1 MKVLHLFASPYWSG
15 PAENIALLAAA
26 QREIGHEATVAIDL
40 KRRVAP
46 AEELALP
53 HFLKSGLLGNLGLEL
68 SVKSTPFAIWRDLSI
83 LRRCDADVIHSHF
96 SHDHYLAAWSRRGR
110 PVLVRSIHSPRRRRW
125 SIPDGD
131 GFTVFNDRETRY
143 FTKRPTIVLPALVG
157 PEYVKSENKTLL
169 RQKLGLS
176 GQPVIGM
183 ASTFKESRRHTLGLQ
198 AFDVLRRS
206 LASAQML
213 LMGDGEKLSSA
224 KSEAARL
231 RLDDAVIFTG
241 YVSSAEFVE
250 RLQAVDVLWVLGL
263 GNDWS
268 GRIAAQAKA
277 CGAAVVGIAD
287 GALPNLAD
295 VLVSDLIPEAV
306 AAATKGITVRERVRR
321 SNLQI
326 ASDVINFY
334 VQIQKQRREGTLGR
348 DSFLPGL
355 H

>member
-15 PAENIALLAAA
+15 PAENIALLAVA
-26 QREIGHEATVAIDL
+26 QRELGHEATVAIDL

-53 HFLKSGLLGNLGLEL
+53 HFSKNGLLGNLGLEL
-68 SVKSTPFAIWRDLSI
+68 SVKSTPFAVWRDLSI

-110 PVLVRSIHSPRRRRW
+110 RVLVRSIHSPRRSRW
-125 SIPDGD
+125 STPDGD
-131 GFTVFNDRETRY
+131 GFTVFNDREAHY

-169 RQKLGLS
+169 RQELGLS

-183 ASTFKESRRHTLGLQ
+183 ASTFKKSRRHTLGLR

-206 LASAQML
+206 LPSAQMM

-224 KSEAARL
+224 KLEAAQL

-241 YVSSAEFVE
+241 YVSNAEFVK

-268 GRIAAQAKA
+268 ARIAAQAKA
-277 CGAAVVGIAD
+277 CGAAVVSIAD

-295 VLVSDLIPEAV
+295 VIVNDLIPEAV
-306 AAATKGITVRERVRR
+306 ADATKKISVRERVRR

-326 ASDVINFY
+326 ASDVIDFY
-334 VQIQKQRREGTLGR
+334 VQIQKQRSQEDPRPR
-348 DSFLPGL
+348 QFLTGL